1 MKEYKIQLPDCVGVE
16 QVAFIP
22 PQSLD
27 DSPSVEIFV
36 NYIPGE
42 CFDELREVMNE
53 QGYELAMLNV
63 YDGKVVLLFTLEEG
77 RS

>member
-1 MKEYKIQLPDCVGVE
+1 MIEYKIQLPNCVGVE

-27 DSPSVEIFV
+27 DSPSIEILV

-42 CFDELREVMNE
+42 CFDELRKAMRE

-63 YDGKVVLLFTLEEG
+63 YDNKVMLLFTLEEG